1 MAKRKAKKKK
11 EKEIIIDDLDAG
23 QFDLVAVL
31 ASDWCYYE
39 NQAPLTN
46 RFTAIDGIIV
56 GILIDEDDDQIVLAH
71 QVFPDEEQVRHVSV
85 ITKSS
90 IQELYRIP
98 LANLESEI

>member
-11 EKEIIIDDLDAG
+11 QKEFIIDDLDAG

-31 ASDWCYYE
+31 ACDWCYYE
-39 NQAPLTN
+39 VQSPIDSP
-46 RFTAIDGIIV
+46 FTSIDGIIV
-56 GILIDEDDDQIVLAH
+56 GVLIHEDDEKIVLAH
-71 QVFPDEEQVRHVSV
+71 QVFPDEGQVRHVSV

-98 LANLESEI
+98 LGNLESEV